1 MWMPH
6 DASTILLRTTR
17 VKDDFVCIPFEDL
30 KDNRHS
36 ATPQN
41 RSNNLWSI
49 LCSELFRR
57 VPILLSLRTAEYIE
71 ELVESKGIESCL
83 RVRVCMRGIGDEAPS
98 WRHGHICFLENLT
111 QTRLV
116 VFWTHIS
123 YFLSVCSALSPGLLC
138 TRWRPVRG
146 RWPWCAA

>member
-49 LCSELFRR
+49 LCSELFQR
-57 VPILLSLRTAEYIE
+57 VRILLSLRTAEYIE
-71 ELVESKGIESCL
+71 ELVESKGIEACL

-98 WRHGHICFLENLT
+98 WRHGHICFLKIWPKPG
-111 QTRLV
+111 V
-116 VFWTHIS
+116 FFWTHIS
-123 YFLSVCSALSPGLLC
+123 SPFVQPSAQDYFVHGDDPC
-138 TRWRPVRG
+138 VVDG
-146 RWPWCAA
+146 RDV

>member
-6 DASTILLRTTR
+6 DASTILLRTTH

-49 LCSELFRR
+49 LCSELFQR
-57 VPILLSLRTAEYIE
+57 VRILLSLRTAEYIE
-71 ELVESKGIESCL
+71 ELVESKGIEACL
-83 RVRVCMRGIGDEAPS
+83 RVCMRGIGDEAPS
-98 WRHGHICFLENLT
+98 GCHGHICFLKIWPKPGCFFLDA
-111 QTRLV
+111 
-116 VFWTHIS
+116 